1 MKSLITA
8 VLVCMLSLA
17 FAVPQTLGNQQP
29 AANAIDPAARD
40 RIIES
45 LAAAIEREYVIP
57 QRGTEIATEL
67 RSRARQ
73 GDFSSAADS
82 PALARAL
89 DALLTEIGR
98 DRHLNVRFGPDPSGM
113 AGPPPPGASL
123 RMRNPGSGPVPGGP
137 GAGGPMV
144 GGQGPGGPS
153 GGPQLP
159 AEMLEQLRSR
169 NFDFGKVEILPGNVG
184 YLQIGGLHPPDLAGE
199 TAAAALRFL
208 ANTDAI
214 ILDLRSSPGGTQ
226 QMVNLLASTFLPND
240 GRILLTSQFRGQ
252 QPNVHTVAT
261 ELPVARRADVPLYIL
276 TSKRTFSAGEALP
289 YILQQ
294 HGRATIVGEQ
304 TAGAGNP
311 NTFVNLGHGLTAS
324 ISIGITAH
332 PTTGTS
338 WEGTGVIPD
347 VNAPAGDA
355 LRRAHMEALRTLAAN
370 TSDPRRKA
378 ALEGEAA
385 AIEWNGRTTDLQRFA
400 GLYGERQFAV
410 DQGVLQMIR
419 GTNPPQPLQQ
429 IGETTFRLRDLAR
442 YEFETDAQG
451 TIVAVT
457 TTGPDGVRQRV
468 TRTSPKAK

>member
-1 MKSLITA
+1 MKSLITT
-8 VLVCMLSLA
+8 VLVCMLSLVL
-17 FAVPQTLGNQQP
+17 AVPQTLGNQQP
-29 AANAIDPAARD
+29 AANAIDAAARD

-45 LAAAIEREYVIP
+45 LAAAIESEYVIP
-57 QRGTEIATEL
+57 QRGTEIAAEL

-73 GDFSSAADS
+73 GDFSSAADA
-82 PALARAL
+82 PALALAL
-89 DALLTEIGR
+89 DALLSEIGR
-98 DRHLNVRFGPDPSGM
+98 DRHLNVRFGPAPSGM
-113 AGPPPPGASL
+113 AGPPP
-123 RMRNPGSGPVPGGP
+123 GSGPGPGGP
-137 GAGGPMV
+137 G
-144 GGQGPGGPS
+144 GPGGQ
-153 GGPQLP
+153 PQLQP
-159 AEMLEQLRSR
+159 VMLEQLRSR

-184 YLQIGGLHPPDLAGE
+184 YLQVGGLHAPDLAGE

-226 QMVNLLASTFLPND
+226 QMVNLLASTFLPDD
-240 GRILLTSQFRGQ
+240 GRVLLTSQFRGQ
-252 QPNVHTVAT
+252 QPNVHTVAS
-261 ELPVARRADVPLYIL
+261 ELPIARRADVPLYIL

-311 NTFVNLGHGLTAS
+311 NTFVNLGYGLMAS
-324 ISIGITAH
+324 ISIGSTSH
-332 PTTGTS
+332 PKTGTS

-347 VNAPAGDA
+347 VNVPAGDA
-355 LRRAHMEALRTLAAN
+355 LRRAHMEALRILAAN

-385 AIEWNGRTTDLQRFA
+385 AIEWDGRTTDLQRFA

-468 TRTSPKAK
+468 SRTSPKQSDAGSLNAKSEGSSLSM